1 MEFLLNIVWLV
12 ISACIVLLWKK
23 GGRGDSADPRPID
36 RRTQYIA
43 LAMLILILLPV
54 VSMTDD
60 MHAMSTAEIE
70 HVTRRAD
77 MLPVADQPADLSLP
91 LSMRLLLLSDADLQ
105 PMDQVEFPSGIA
117 VPLSGSIRQTAMRPP
132 PAAI

>member
-23 GGRGDSADPRPID
+23 GGRGDSADPCPID